1 MRSLLVIAVAVFSL
15 GMAQSVEY
23 KFVWNGKEAVK
34 VAVESEPVVS
44 ESLPTIL
51 PHEPLPVP
59 PIAAMPTAEPKVT
72 KTVRAI
78 VPVTTMQTVCR
89 NGQCRDELVTSY
101 VETEVDA
108 DQPAANKPIVN
119 PNFVPSATAAQ
130 AATVWATPTG
140 VPMATNSTCTTCGQN
155 ASAAF
160 ASNSGPL
167 PFVRATAEHL
177 MARPK
182 LFNGNFRKRL
192 ASLFHR

>member
-1 MRSLLVIAVAVFSL
+1 MRSLLVIAVAAFSL

-34 VAVESEPVVS
+34 VAVEGELPVA
-44 ESLPTIL
+44 SLPI
-51 PHEPLPVP
+51 PEVK
-59 PIAAMPTAEPKVT
+59 KVART
-72 KTVRAI
+72 L